1 MDNLKQQSFDY
12 IDSLSAELF
21 SLGEKLLNSPE
32 LGFKEQQTRSIMLEK
47 IQQLEQV
54 SLRDNLAI
62 TGFSAIRIN
71 PQAKRTIALLA
82 EMDAVFQPQH
92 FCAAKDGASEREVES
107 DGDLVCRAKFPH
119 RHESVV
125 QGEEMERRAYA
136 QSEAAQSVFEA
147 LRVQA
152 RPDAQAGQFIG
163 LR

>member
-1 MDNLKQQSFDY
+1 MNNLKQQAFDY

-21 SLGEKLLNSPE
+21 SLGEKLFNSPE

-92 FCAAKDGASEREVES
+92 FCASKDGALHCCGHDSQMVI
-107 DGDLVCRAKFPH
+107 
-119 RHESVV
+119 
-125 QGEEMERRAYA
+125 MYA
-136 QSEAAQSVFEA
+136 AF
-147 LRVQA
+147 
-152 RPDAQAGQFIG
+152 
-163 LR
+163 